1 MKGLLTVLFAALCV
15 LSFASCAKSHIS
27 NMGQEYNGVVL
38 EDTMAYYL
46 YNGKKY
52 LKGRQASFCKVI
64 PAYSLNP
71 SESDTYCVVDGS
83 DGMVVYREL
92 KMMDGRYHQVGEW
105 RPMPMAGARRVAVKS
120 PIAQQYQVNR
130 ESAHATELTLASEA
144 ANIMMPSAVDL
155 PLSLLFFLFGSSA
168 QQSPGEYTTNTYD
181 PLPQ

>member
-1 MKGLLTVLFAALCV
+1 MKGGVTVLFAALCM

-38 EDTMAYYL
+38 EDTRAYYL

-64 PAYSLNP
+64 PPYSTKP
-71 SESDTYCVVDGS
+71 SESDTYRVVDGS

-92 KMMDGRYHQVGEW
+92 KMLDGRYHQVGGW
-105 RPMPMAGARRVAVKS
+105 SPMLMDGARRVTVKS
-120 PIAQQYQVNR
+120 PITQQYQVDR
-130 ESAHATELTLASEA
+130 ESEHATELSLASEA
-144 ANIMMPSAVDL
+144 ANLMMPSAVEL

-168 QQSPGEYTTNTYD
+168 QQSPGVYTTNSYE
-181 PLPQ
+181 PLP